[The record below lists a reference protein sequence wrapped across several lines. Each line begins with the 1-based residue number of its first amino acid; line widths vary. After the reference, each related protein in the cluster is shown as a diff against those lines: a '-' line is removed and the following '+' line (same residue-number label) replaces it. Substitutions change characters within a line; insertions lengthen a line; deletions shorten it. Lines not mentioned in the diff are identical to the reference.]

1 MSVGKEKGTI
11 ERSEGLEDS
20 LRAAVNSLQ
29 RHWPDW
35 ALRRSG
41 MDRVV
46 EAERQ
51 RNKEKPHS

>member
-1 MSVGKEKGTI
+1 MAFGKEKETVGS
-11 ERSEGLEDS
+11 SENLEDS

-51 RNKEKPHS
+51 RNKDKPHA